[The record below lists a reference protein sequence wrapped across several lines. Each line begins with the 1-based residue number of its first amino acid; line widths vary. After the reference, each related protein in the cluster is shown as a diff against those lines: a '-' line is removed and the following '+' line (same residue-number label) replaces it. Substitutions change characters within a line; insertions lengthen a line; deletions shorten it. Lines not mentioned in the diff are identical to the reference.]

1 MVLRRLRWQLTALY
15 LLAAVALIALVG
27 GGAYAILALYFQR
40 TTDLALQNRMALEF
54 RRLRVQPPQ
63 ELLDAEQQ
71 WYVNRGQPT
80 PRPFPAGGEEAQENG
95 GHAHDLFDGELASVY
110 VYSLAPDGSLMSTA
124 AGPIA
129 PDENAASA
137 AKVGAAD
144 WRTVSLSAGGRVRL
158 LTYRLSAGDGVAVIQ
173 AGRSLADQDQALSRL
188 LLGLAILGGVS
199 TAVLGAASWWLAGR
213 SLAPAQQAWERQQ
226 TFVANASHELR
237 TPLTLIRA
245 SAEFAQRGLA
255 PDDERRELL
264 GDILAETDHTSRL
277 VDDLLLLSRLDAG
290 RLTLTHGQ
298 VDLDG
303 LLDDVGRTLGRLA
316 DERGVRLSVTPMPLR
331 ITGDATRVRQ
341 VLLILIDNALRY
353 TPKGGEIRVSAQPQG
368 RSVCVRVSDTGP
380 GVDAEHLPRLFERF
394 YRADPA
400 RSDKSGGAGLGL
412 AIAKA
417 LVEAQHGQI
426 GVDSQP
432 GRGASFWFSLPAS
445 A

>member
-27 GGAYAILALYFQR
+27 GGAYYILALYFER

-54 RRLRVQPPQ
+54 RRLHVQPPQ

-71 WYVNRGQPT
+71 WYLSRGQPT
-80 PRPFPAGGEEAQENG
+80 PRPLAPSGEEAQEG
-95 GHAHDLFDGELASVY
+95 DGHAHDVFDGELASVY
-110 VYSLAPDGSLMSTA
+110 VYSLSPSGELISTA
-124 AGPIA
+124 PGPIG
-129 PDENAASA
+129 PDQGAATA
-137 AKVGAAD
+137 ALAGSAD
-144 WRTVSLSAGGRVRL
+144 WRTLNMTDGARVRL
-158 LTYRLSAGDGVAVIQ
+158 LTYRITAGNGVSVLQ
-173 AGRSLADQDQALSRL
+173 AGRSLADQDQALARL
-188 LLGLAILGGVS
+188 LLGLLALGGLS
-199 TAVLGAASWWLAGR
+199 TAALGAASWWLAGR

-245 SAEFAQRGLA
+245 SAEFARRGLA
-255 PDDERRELL
+255 EGDERRELL

-290 RLTLTHGQ
+290 RLTLAHGQ

-316 DERGVRLSVTPMPLR
+316 EERRIRLRVTPMPLR
-331 ITGDATRVRQ
+331 ISGDPTRVRQ

-353 TPKGGEIRVSAQPQG
+353 TPAGGEIRVSAQPQG
-368 RSVCVRVSDTGP
+368 RAVCLSVADEGP
-380 GVDAEHLPRLFERF
+380 GISAEHLPRLFERF

-412 AIAKA
+412 AIARA

-426 GVDSQP
+426 GVESQP
-432 GRGASFWFSLPAS
+432 GRGARFWFTLPA
-445 A
+445 AA